1 MVRTLGFT
9 LSGIGERTRARVP
22 GKESD
27 VILFIFTKKH
37 CGCEGNALQ
46 SKVHRWT
53 QTDQK
58 FVPFPKLSVAWT
70 VPVRVLK
77 KSVRLGCVLK
87 GTSTGYGDGLHVGSG
102 GKEIQKGPSR
112 FEAGDTGGTMPLTGL
127 GTELSGEGRTTITH
141 PRKMLRLAAA
151 A

>member
-9 LSGIGERTRARVP
+9 LSGIGECTRARVP

-27 VILFIFTKKH
+27 VILLIFTKKH

-77 KSVRLGCVLK
+77 KSVRLGYVLK
-87 GTSTGYGDGLHVGSG
+87 VRLVTDCTWALG
-102 GKEIQKGPSR
+102 GKKSRKGLL
-112 FEAGDTGGTMPLTGL
+112 D
-127 GTELSGEGRTTITH
+127 
-141 PRKMLRLAAA
+141 LRQETLEEQCR
-151 A
+151 